1 MLNLSKYSGKFMCLF
16 QEGYNIFDLEQIM
29 MYVWEVDQGSVED
42 LDIKIRFLKIVQFIV
57 SGSINK

>member
-1 MLNLSKYSGKFMCLF
+1 MCLF